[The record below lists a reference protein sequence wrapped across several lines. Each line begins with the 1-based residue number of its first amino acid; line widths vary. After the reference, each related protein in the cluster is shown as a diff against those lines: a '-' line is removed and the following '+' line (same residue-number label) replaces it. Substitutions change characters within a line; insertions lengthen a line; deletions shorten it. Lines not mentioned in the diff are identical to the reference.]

1 MFQNIFNKV
10 SENTAE
16 ISSTIKNNDVKKN
29 LDDYPYIKKF
39 KQQKLEFRLQASN
52 KILIKY
58 KERVPIIADCKNDI
72 IINKNKY
79 LVPIELSIGQFL
91 YILKKRMN
99 INSKQAIFLL
109 CNNQLLTN
117 TDTIQNAYNKFKD
130 EDGFLYIYISLENT
144 FG

>member
-79 LVPIELSIGQFL
+79 LVPIKLSIGQFL